1 MKRLTTDTPK
11 NNLQAAL
18 NLFYIKDYETW
29 VRGYGPAPEYA
40 DVCLFG
46 LTRDIV
52 KTHIQDVE
60 LPEDD
65 DDLSNMMP
73 EWLMDG
79 IDSAEGIVA
88 LLYTAAWAYAELRH
102 KLMRYEDTGLEP
114 EEVTDLM
121 AAHGTAI
128 GKLTEYRTIGS
139 VDYLRDLIRNLSDKK
154 VCSSCYYDDARS
166 CPDGVDIHECGKEC
180 FGCVCGECEGGNKFR
195 PKVKLAEKD
204 SAAPDAPVGTS
215 GPEWKSRVMR
225 TFLGG
230 R

>member
-11 NNLQAAL
+11 DNLEAAL
-18 NLFYIKDYETW
+18 NLFYIKDHETW

-40 DVCLFG
+40 DVSLFD

-52 KTHIQDVE
+52 KTHIPDVE

-102 KLMRYEDTGLEP
+102 KLMRYEDTGLTP
-114 EEVTDLM
+114 EEIKNALDVNDIIPEINVT
-121 AAHGTAI
+121 
-128 GKLTEYRTIGS
+128 
-139 VDYLRDLIRNLSDKK
+139 VDHIRDLLQ
-154 VCSSCYYDDARS
+154 AEQ
-166 CPDGVDIHECGKEC
+166 DGRLVKLPFVAMVEQSLQDGKMKPMGDQKHNGRYAVVYVDHNKWKSPLIDICGKPYNREEAENRMAVLAQK
-180 FGCVCGECEGGNKFR
+180 GGEG
-195 PKVKLAEKD
+195 
-204 SAAPDAPVGTS
+204 
-215 GPEWKSRVMR
+215 
-225 TFLGG
+225 
-230 R
+230 